1 MFSDVPDFQ
10 KIVLYCKP
18 RQIVTLL
25 NELFTK
31 LDRLVTR
38 HHVYK
43 VETIGD
49 SYMTVGGVP
58 EHTEDHCEVLCH
70 LALGMLFEARSVT
83 DPVTRKPL
91 QIRLGI
97 NSGPIVA
104 GVIGK
109 KMPRY

>member
-1 MFSDVPDFQ
+1 MAIGLQ
-10 KIVLYCKP
+10 
-18 RQIVTLL
+18 
-25 NELFTK
+25 
-31 LDRLVTR
+31 
-38 HHVYK
+38 VYK

-58 EHTEDHCEVLCH
+58 ERNDDHCEILCH

-83 DPVTRKPL
+83 DPVTEKPL

-109 KMPRY
+109 KMPRYYEKIVNLLILRKKIENYRYLFKKLQ